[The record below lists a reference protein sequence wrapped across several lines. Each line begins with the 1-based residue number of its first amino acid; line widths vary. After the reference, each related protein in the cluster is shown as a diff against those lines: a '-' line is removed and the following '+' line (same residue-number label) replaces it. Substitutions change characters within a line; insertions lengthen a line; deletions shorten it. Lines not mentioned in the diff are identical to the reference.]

1 MLVSWMGRYRGI
13 VEALVQHGNC
23 CIRAANY
30 MMNMSDGI
38 TLTAQEWQVLEYIIE
53 HEDNDHNMTKLSERL
68 CIPQSS
74 FSKMTGKLFKYG
86 LLEKYRIVGNKKCVI
101 LKASESGKTFY
112 LKNAEVINQY
122 VFDVFFREL
131 EGFSDEQLAQFV
143 RAINTVDE
151 RMPGSK
157 GKQQLVKI
165 DTQ

>member
-30 MMNMSDGI
+30 KMSTSEGI

-53 HEDNDHNMTKLSERL
+53 HEDNDQNMTKLSEGL

-74 FSKMTGKLFKYG
+74 FSKMTGKLVKYG
-86 LLEKYRIVGNKKCVI
+86 LLEKYQIVGNKKSVI
-101 LKASESGKTFY
+101 LKASELGKTFY
-112 LKNAEVINQY
+112 EKNVEVIKQF
-122 VFDVFFREL
+122 VFDAFFREL
-131 EGFSDEQLAQFV
+131 EGFTDEQLAQFV
-143 RAINTVDE
+143 KAIHVVDE

-165 DTQ
+165 DKQ